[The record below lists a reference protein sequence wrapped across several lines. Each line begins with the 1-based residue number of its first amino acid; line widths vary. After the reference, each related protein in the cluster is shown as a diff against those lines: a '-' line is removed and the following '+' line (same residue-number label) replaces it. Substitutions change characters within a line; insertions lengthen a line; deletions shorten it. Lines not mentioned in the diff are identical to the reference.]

1 MTGLKL
7 NSDCHAVSN
16 EDDAAQFLNRMMQ
29 MASGENG
36 FEVSKVR
43 EHLNTEIDKRR
54 NQMKILEAQVDVL
67 QSMLDA
73 LDKWRALVDP
83 VPTELAHERLQK
95 MELFNAFS

>member
-1 MTGLKL
+1 MTELKL

-16 EDDAAQFLNRMMQ
+16 EDDAGQFLNRMMQ